1 MIRLK
6 AVLLEIR
13 NLKTYFFTTRGI
25 VKAVD
30 NVSLSLDKG
39 EVLGIAGESGCG
51 KSTLAYSI
59 IRLVPPPGITV
70 DGEIIFEGKNL
81 LEIDNETFRKEYR
94 MKKIAMVFQGSM
106 QSLTPVYTI
115 EEQLYE
121 VFKYHTD
128 ISYNEAISIMSEH
141 LKSVVLDPS
150 ILKRYPHE
158 LSGGQKQRI
167 VIALSL
173 LLKPKVLIADEP
185 TTALDVIVQAQIL
198 NLLKQLQAKY
208 GTAMILISHDLS
220 IIAELADRVAIM
232 YAGKV
237 VEVAKSLDLYRE
249 PLHPYTQKLLK
260 SIPRLREKIEKLEF
274 IPGVPPDLR
283 NPPPGCRFHPRCPYV
298 MDICK
303 KVEPQ
308 LVEVKPNHFVAC
320 HLYSEATTSG

>member
-1 MIRLK
+1 M
-6 AVLLEIR
+6 LLEIK
-13 NLKTYFFTTRGI
+13 NLKTYFFTSRGI

-70 DGEIIFEGKNL
+70 DGKIIFEGTNI

-94 MKKIAMVFQGSM
+94 MKKISMVFQGAM
-106 QSLTPVYTI
+106 QSLTPVYTVG
-115 EEQLYE
+115 EQLYE
-121 VFKYHTD
+121 VFNYHTNV
-128 ISYNEAISIMSEH
+128 SLSEAKALMEEQ
-141 LKSVVLDPS
+141 LKAVALDPS
-150 ILKRYPHE
+150 ILRRYPHE
-158 LSGGQKQRI
+158 LSGGQKQR
-167 VIALSL
+167 VMIAMAL
-173 LLKPKVLIADEP
+173 LLKPKLLIADEP

-198 NLLKQLQAKY
+198 NLLKELQAKY
-208 GTAMILISHDLS
+208 GTSMILISHDLS
-220 IIAELADRVAIM
+220 IIAELADKVAIM
-232 YAGKV
+232 YAGKI
-237 VEVAKSLDLYRE
+237 VEFAPSLELYKS

-260 SIPRLREKIEKLEF
+260 SIPRLREKVDRLEF

-283 NPPPGCRFHPRCPYV
+283 NPPSGCRFHPRCPYV

-308 LVEVKPNHFVAC
+308 LVEVKPNHYVAC
-320 HLYSEATTSG
+320 HLYTETVNK

>member
-1 MIRLK
+1 MNKMK
-6 AVLLEIR
+6 ARMLEIR

-30 NVSLSLDKG
+30 DVSLFVDKG

-59 IRLVPPPGITV
+59 IRLVPPPGMIV
-70 DGEIIFEGKNL
+70 DGKIIFEGTNI

-94 MKKIAMVFQGSM
+94 MKKIAMVFQGAM
-106 QSLTPVYTI
+106 QALTPVYTI

-121 VFKYHTD
+121 VFKYHMD
-128 ISYNEAISIMSEH
+128 ISFNEAKSIMSEH
-141 LKSVVLDPS
+141 LKSVALDPA

-167 VIALSL
+167 VIAMAL
-173 LLKPKVLIADEP
+173 LLKPKLLIADEP

-198 NLLKQLQAKY
+198 NLLKQLQSKY
-208 GTAMILISHDLS
+208 GTSMILISHDLS
-220 IIAELADRVAIM
+220 IIAELADKVAIM
-232 YAGKV
+232 YAGKI
-237 VEVAKSLDLYRE
+237 VEVAKSLDLYKE

-320 HLYSEATTSG
+320 HLYNEAKTNK